1 MRLSKEHRSAVA
13 DTEGVHSAIVSPFC
27 RRNILH
33 KYTML
38 FSPLIK
44 LLAPPFPGY
53 VNVNVLMQFLDSQTV
68 TAEDE
73 DLITVGMVQG
83 IVRSMVGI

>member
-1 MRLSKEHRSAVA
+1 
-13 DTEGVHSAIVSPFC
+13 
-27 RRNILH
+27 
-33 KYTML
+33 ML